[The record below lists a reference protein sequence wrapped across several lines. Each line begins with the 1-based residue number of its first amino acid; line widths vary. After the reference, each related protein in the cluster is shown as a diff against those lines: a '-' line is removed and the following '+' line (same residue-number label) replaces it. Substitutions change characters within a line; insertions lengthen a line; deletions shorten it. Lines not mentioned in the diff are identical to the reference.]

1 MIADEDLARMLQNE
15 MFQQEAMRVEGGAE
29 LIAMMQQSNAQNRLR
44 QQQRQQQQ
52 QQRHHQHQ
60 QLAPNSNTQRR
71 PSHPASAAATVGHSN
86 EPVDLGIMKALNTM
100 GTATKQSLSQLA
112 QAFKSKTTTPASSGS
127 DIHSSSSAAGG
138 TAATASSSSSSSS
151 PQQSIRSP
159 KQSKSKRGGKTFQ
172 TLEDQEI
179 NHEDIYGDNDNVEV
193 ITFGSPSSNQHMLHG
208 ADDVKGDGDDDDAE
222 NPLLRQHGVYNNNVN
237 LNKKSC

>member
-1 MIADEDLARMLQNE
+1 

-112 QAFKSKTTTPASSGS
+112 QAFKSKTTTPASSSS

-138 TAATASSSSSSSS
+138 TAATASSSSSSSSSLSS

-179 NHEDIYGDNDNVEV
+179 NHEV
-193 ITFGSPSSNQHMLHG
+193 Q
-208 ADDVKGDGDDDDAE
+208 K
-222 NPLLRQHGVYNNNVN
+222 VYA
-237 LNKKSC
+237 